1 MLRKTKKINIVSKDE
16 KKESTSSG
24 GLKLFFVLSESCNG
38 DIEKAPKTLRAAY
51 SSYSQHWDKVFDKKS
66 IISESSIL
74 KLNQNEI
81 SRNKIFI
88 FPEFDGKAYDY
99 MRTTGAL

>member
-1 MLRKTKKINIVSKDE
+1 MLRKTQIFNIISNDD
-16 KKESTSSG
+16 KESTSSG
-24 GLKLFFVLSESCNG
+24 GLKFFFVLSESCNG
-38 DIEKAPKTLRAAY
+38 DFEKAPKTLRAAY
-51 SSYSQHWDKVFDKKS
+51 SSYSQHWDKVYDKKS

-74 KLNQNEI
+74 KLKPNEI